1 MKFSFPTANRRD
13 GSGSGPA
20 RRQRRAG
27 GAAAELALLAPF
39 LVAVMLGMFE
49 IGRGLMVRQTLSAAA
64 RKGCRTGILHQY
76 GNSDVI
82 NDATNVMRD
91 AGFDATLFNPPQIG
105 AITITVTD
113 PNGNTLADS
122 LDAPEGSTVSVQVTI
137 PVSSIKWVTT
147 TFLTGTM
154 VESDAV
160 VMMKQ

>member
-1 MKFSFPTANRRD
+1 
-13 GSGSGPA
+13 
-20 RRQRRAG
+20 
-27 GAAAELALLAPF
+27 LALLAPF
-39 LVAVMLGMFE
+39 LIAVMLGMFE